1 MCIRDS
7 HTTLGLV
14 QLFNHGKFLDFR
26 QYPDAKEIFDF
37 INANGGYDL
46 DNKLISEEAI
56 WAMKNNADIWSKLP
70 DWMQPVSY
78 THLDVYKR
86 QGLPIPSNRRHSGI
100 RYRNRNGKR
109 DIFHFHMWKSQ

>member
-1 MCIRDS
+1 MPVGDVD

-56 WAMKNNADIWSKLP
+56 WASGNIAEYRRS
-70 DWMQPVSY
+70 
-78 THLDVYKR
+78 HLGRVERWEK
-86 QGLPIPSNRRHSGI
+86 GNS
-100 RYRNRNGKR
+100 
-109 DIFHFHMWKSQ
+109 